1 MTSPLPVDPDQ
12 SAADVGATDP
22 ASATAPSVPALTD
35 RDRIA
40 GPVLERL
47 LTFLERTSDL
57 VGVTDDK
64 GTIVYLN
71 RAARQRLG
79 LREDTDQP
87 VTTSDLFPQ
96 EAFDIYFDQIRP
108 RILGGDVWTGYLPI
122 RGAVEP

>member
-1 MTSPLPVDPDQ
+1 MTSPLPVDPSQ
-12 SAADVGATDP
+12 SAADVGAPSPPRPSDP
-22 ASATAPSVPALTD
+22 SDRPAPGTIARSVPGLAD
-35 RDRIA
+35 RDGIS

-47 LTFLERTSDL
+47 VTFLERTSDL

-79 LREDTDQP
+79 LREDAEDP

-96 EAFDIYFDQIRP
+96 EAFDIYFDQI
-108 RILGGDVWTGYLPI
+108 
-122 RGAVEP
+122 